1 MSRESHTKSQVSG
14 AEELG
19 SCPCSKEASLNKPLS
34 LDDRY
39 LEFRDTTSSVFAQY
53 PQIEPLRYGIFKE
66 LLVGR
71 SGFAA
76 KDILKHWMR
85 VVTRRA
91 HSAAP
96 FQQADILI
104 WVESG
109 REVVTD
115 ALLPV
120 STELLKR
127 GIRVQLVSRAQ
138 VENLPSSALRFRYV
152 EKAFR
157 PPWSILAWQQLIEVL
172 PALRDRSLE
181 RSFTY
186 SCATLQGL
194 FDELHRLLTAA
205 HPKMVLDAST
215 GLIGGA
221 ALIVTCHALG
231 IRSLLLQ
238 HGITQAFSTP
248 LLADYMLTWGQSS
261 NDTLVNL
268 DVPRER
274 LIALGSPRHDLIST
288 VNDGSAGSALRRA
301 LSLPERP
308 TFVFFSNGNDLVRNG
323 EAPAVCAA
331 WLEGMA
337 SEYSNRINVV
347 VRLHPNEDGS
357 LYRGCPHLHITKGV
371 PDLSTTLRGCDWSGS
386 LCSTVLYEA
395 LLYEKPVWQFYGNGW
410 PNLADNW
417 KNGLATRIASQE
429 ELGEMVRRGLGVQ
442 TGISLGENVSERV
455 FANRGRATKAVADF
469 IQRQIEAA

>member
-1 MSRESHTKSQVSG
+1 M
-14 AEELG
+14 
-19 SCPCSKEASLNKPLS
+19 NKFHS

-39 LEFRDTTSSVFAQY
+39 LEFRDTTRPIFAQY
-53 PQIEPLRYGIFKE
+53 PQIEPLRYVIFKE
-66 LLVGR
+66 LLVKRCGFGR
-71 SGFAA
+71 
-76 KDILKHWMR
+76 KEILKHWMR
-85 VVTRRA
+85 VLTRRA
-91 HSAAP
+91 RTGAP
-96 FQQADILI
+96 SRQADIMI

-115 ALLPV
+115 GLLPV
-120 STELLKR
+120 CTELVKR

-138 VENLPSSALRFRYV
+138 AKNLPSSTLRFRHV
-152 EKAFR
+152 DKAIR
-157 PPWSILAWQQLIEVL
+157 PAWSRAAWHLLTEAL
-172 PALRDRSLE
+172 PALQDRSLE
-181 RSFTY
+181 RSFAY

-194 FDELHRLLTAA
+194 FDELHRVLSATR
-205 HPKMVLDAST
+205 PKIVLDAST

-221 ALIVTCHALG
+221 ALIVTCHSLG

-248 LLADYMLTWGQSS
+248 LLADYMLTWGPSS

-268 DVPRER
+268 GVPREQ
-274 LIALGSPRHDLIST
+274 LIALGSPRHDLIPT
-288 VNDGSAGSALRRA
+288 RPDGSAGSALRRA

-323 EAPAVCAA
+323 NAPVECAA

-337 SEYSNRINVV
+337 SEYSNDINVV

-357 LYRGCPHLHITKGV
+357 LYRGCPHLHITKAV
-371 PDLSTTLRGCDWSGS
+371 PDLATTLQGSDWSGS

-395 LLYEKPVWQFYGNGW
+395 LLYEKPVWQFYADGW

-417 KNGLATRIASQE
+417 KHGLATRIASQA
-429 ELGEMVRRGLGVQ
+429 ELGEMVRRVLGVQ
-442 TGISLGENVSERV
+442 TGVFAGECVSDRV

-469 IQRQIEAA
+469 IECQLEGA